1 MFAERVQDLMQPVAK
16 CNIFCNGKI
25 LNLTEMNNSK
35 RAIQKLD
42 SPFTIYWEPS
52 PMLQCNRNYFANVS
66 LIESRIFCFLHLNVC
81 FVFFCFVFSR
91 VGSSSQNFCT
101 FVVIH
106 ST

>member
-66 LIESRIFCFLHLNVC
+66 LIESRIFLALAFAAFRATACSMYSFA
-81 FVFFCFVFSR
+81 FF
-91 VGSSSQNFCT
+91 
-101 FVVIH
+101 I
-106 ST
+106 